1 VISNPASEGD
11 YGINEPQ
18 ENPLMRSQIEKPA
31 LMSPFQTVPA
41 ADKK

>member
-1 VISNPASEGD
+1 MLLTTLLQKV
-11 YGINEPQ
+11 INEPQ